1 MHRLL
6 LSDQQ
11 PQSVVVGPWP
21 ARVERSKPSVAVLP
35 FENLSR
41 DPDQDY
47 FGEGIAEDLIT
58 DLSKISGLVVAG
70 RRSTFAAR
78 QSPS

>member
-1 MHRLL
+1 MR
-6 LSDQQ
+6 
-11 PQSVVVGPWP
+11 
-21 ARVERSKPSVAVLP
+21 PSIAVLP

-58 DLSKISGLVVAG
+58 DLSKLSGLYV
-70 RRSTFAAR
+70 SCT
-78 QSPS
+78 